1 MSDEMTPRENK
12 VDREEEAAAA
22 EAGAIG
28 GRAGDEDLDD
38 AERPL
43 AEGGEGVAEGFEQ
56 AEADLVEN
64 ATHGDGEAD
73 PLDQA
78 GEREASPDPAVHGE
92 ADEVDSTEDDAAE
105 GEG

>member
-1 MSDEMTPRENK
+1 MTPQDDM
-12 VDREEEAAAA
+12 VSREEDAAAA

-28 GRAGDEDLDD
+28 GRAGDEELDD

-64 ATHGDGEAD
+64 ASHGDGEAD
-73 PLDQA
+73 PLRQA
-78 GEREASPDPAVHGE
+78 GDPEAGPDPAVHGE
-92 ADEVDSTEDDAAE
+92 ADEIDSTEDDPAE

>member
-1 MSDEMTPRENK
+1 MTPNDDR
-12 VDREEEAAAA
+12 VSREEDAAAT

-43 AEGGEGVAEGFEQ
+43 AEGGEGASEGFEQ

-73 PLDQA
+73 PLHQA
-78 GEREASPDPAVHGE
+78 GEPEADRDQAVHGE
-92 ADEVDSTEDDAAE
+92 PGEIDSTEDDAAE

>member
-1 MSDEMTPRENK
+1 MTPQDDT

-43 AEGGEGVAEGFEQ
+43 AEGGEGVSEGFEQ

-64 ATHGDGEAD
+64 ATHGEGEAD
-73 PLDQA
+73 PVNQA
-78 GEREASPDPAVHGE
+78 GEPEVSPDPAVHGE
-92 ADEVDSTEDDAAE
+92 PDEVDSTEDDAAE
-105 GEG
+105 GES

>member
-1 MSDEMTPRENK
+1 MTPNDDR
-12 VDREEEAAAA
+12 VSREEDAAGA

-43 AEGGEGVAEGFEQ
+43 AEGGEGTSEGFEQ

-64 ATHGDGEAD
+64 ASHGEGEAD
-73 PLDQA
+73 PLHQA
-78 GEREASPDPAVHGE
+78 GEAEASRDPAAHGE
-92 ADEVDSTEDDAAE
+92 PDKVDSTEYDEAE

>member
-1 MSDEMTPRENK
+1 MTPREDN
-12 VDREEEAAAA
+12 VDREEDAAAA

-64 ATHGDGEAD
+64 ATHGGGEAD
-73 PLDQA
+73 PLHQVGKPEA
-78 GEREASPDPAVHGE
+78 GPDPAVHGE
-92 ADEVDSTEDDAAE
+92 PDAVDSTEDDAAK